1 MSCHK
6 LLLLLFIIQTL
17 FPIAVI
23 SQFDEFRCINNGTY
37 TNGSLYS
44 IDLNSVLHSLSSKV
58 NDTGY
63 YIATVGQANAAAL
76 CRADIQLSTCRSCID
91 MGADSIL
98 KKCPNYYQAI
108 MWLEQC
114 MIRYSNEPVAGRV
127 ATVPNKYLK
136 NGAFIK
142 TDPNGTMELIGEL
155 IDELREWTVNG
166 SSSPRKAAAGS
177 RSGPQTTIF
186 ALVQCTAELSKGNC
200 NICLVECAE
209 LVRVN
214 AGGTEGFRSN
224 MPSCN
229 IRYELYRFYNITR
242 LQEPLA
248 LSSLALSPP
257 SPSPSPSPPPLPPLD
272 AAWNVIVI
280 IVSIVVACLLLA
292 VCFGIF
298 LRKRMKKRRNPHT
311 VEDDFSTVES
321 IQHDFSKIRAATN
334 DFSDDNKLGQGGFG
348 AVYRGKL
355 VNGREIAVKRLSRG
369 SCQGDIEFKNE
380 VLLVAKLQHR
390 NLVRLLGFSIEGI
403 ERLLVYEFVPN
414 GSLDHFIFD
423 QIKSSNLD
431 WETRYKI
438 ICGIAKGVL
447 YLHEDSRLMII
458 HRDLKASNVLLDEN
472 MNPKIADFGMAK
484 LVVRDETHERAS
496 RIVGT
501 YGYMAPEY
509 AIRGQ
514 FSIKS
519 DVYSFGVLVMEIV
532 SGQKKVFA
540 QNGEVLGNLL
550 SYKVESNKDKSKIS
564 TGLEKSSR
572 WNNGRYDRSDIPIL
586 RETYGSQP
594 DMMRCIHIAL
604 LCVQENAVER
614 PTMASVVLMLNSS
627 SIALPMPLKPGFYF
641 SGNEIHDEIDSP
653 SKRQLTHCGQVSNND
668 CSITNLYPRYVV
680 YGV

>member
-1 MSCHK
+1 
-6 LLLLLFIIQTL
+6 
-17 FPIAVI
+17 
-23 SQFDEFRCINNGTY
+23 
-37 TNGSLYS
+37 
-44 IDLNSVLHSLSSKV
+44 
-58 NDTGY
+58 
-63 YIATVGQANAAAL
+63 
-76 CRADIQLSTCRSCID
+76 
-91 MGADSIL
+91 
-98 KKCPNYYQAI
+98 
-108 MWLEQC
+108 
-114 MIRYSNEPVAGRV
+114 
-127 ATVPNKYLK
+127 
-136 NGAFIK
+136 
-142 TDPNGTMELIGEL
+142 MELIGEL

-166 SSSPRKAAAGS
+166 SSSPRKAVAGS

-186 ALVQCTAELSKGNC
+186 ALLQCTAELSEGNC

-229 IRYELYRFYNITR
+229 IRYELYLFYNITR

-257 SPSPSPSPPPLPPLD
+257 SPSPSPSLPPPD
-272 AAWNVIVI
+272 KGNGIVAWNVIVI
-280 IVSIVVACLLLA
+280 IVSSVVTCLLLA
-292 VCFGIF
+292 VFFGIF
-298 LRKRMKKRRNPHT
+298 LRKRMKIRRNPPIIHEA

-334 DFSDDNKLGQGGFG
+334 DFSDDNKLGQ
-348 AVYRGKL
+348 
-355 VNGREIAVKRLSRG
+355 
-369 SCQGDIEFKNE
+369 
-380 VLLVAKLQHR
+380 
-390 NLVRLLGFSIEGI
+390 
-403 ERLLVYEFVPN
+403 
-414 GSLDHFIFD
+414 D

-484 LVVRDETHERAS
+484 LVMRDETHERAS

-509 AIRGQ
+509 TIRGQ

-519 DVYSFGVLVMEIV
+519 DVYSFGVLVLEIV
-532 SGQKKVFA
+532 SGQKKVFV

-550 SYKVESNKDKSKIS
+550 SYAWR
-564 TGLEKSSR
+564 SR
-572 WNNGRYDRSDIPIL
+572 RDGTTEDMIDPIL

-594 DMMRCIHIAL
+594 DMMKCIHIAL
-604 LCVQENAVER
+604 LCVQENGVER

-641 SGNEIHDEIDSP
+641 SGNEIRDETDSP
-653 SKRQLTHCGQVSNND
+653 SRRQLAQCGNVSNND
-668 CSITNLYPRYVV
+668 CSITNLYPR
-680 YGV
+680 

>member
-6 LLLLLFIIQTL
+6 QLLLLFIIKTL
-17 FPIAVI
+17 FPIEVI
-23 SQFDEFRCINNGTY
+23 AQFDEFRCINNGTY

-91 MGADSIL
+91 MGADAIL

-142 TDPNGTMELIGEL
+142 TDPNGTMELIREL

-186 ALVQCTAELSKGNC
+186 ALVQCTAELSEGNC

-229 IRYELYRFYNITR
+229 IRYELYMFYNITR

-257 SPSPSPSPPPLPPLD
+257 SPSPSPPPLPSSLPPPD
-272 AAWNVIVI
+272 AVSGNGIVAWNVIVI
-280 IVSIVVACLLLA
+280 IVSIVVTCLLLA

-298 LRKRMKKRRNPHT
+298 LRKRMKKRRNPHI
-311 VEDDFSTVES
+311 EDDFSTVES

-414 GSLDHFIFD
+414 GSLDNFIFGD
-423 QIKSSNLD
+423 HQMKSSNLD

-484 LVVRDETHERAS
+484 LVVRNETHERAS

-519 DVYSFGVLVMEIV
+519 DVYSFGVLVLEIV
-532 SGQKKVFA
+532 SGQKKVFV

-550 SYKVESNKDKSKIS
+550 SYAWR
-564 TGLEKSSR
+564 SR
-572 WNNGRYDRSDIPIL
+572 RDGTTEDMIDPIL
-586 RETYGSQP
+586 RATYGSQP

-604 LCVQENAVER
+604 LCVQENTVER

-627 SIALPMPLKPGFYF
+627 SIALPVPLKPGFYF
-641 SGNEIHDEIDSP
+641 SGNEIRDVTDSP
-653 SKRQLTHCGQVSNND
+653 SKNQLAQCGQVSNND
-668 CSITNLYPRYVV
+668 CSITNLYPR
-680 YGV
+680 